1 MTFENLFDL
10 FGEGGTVSLSGLV
23 IGLAFGAL
31 AQRSRFCMRAAVVEF
46 FRSGPGPKT
55 AVWVLAFGAAIV
67 GTQALITT
75 GLLDVSKA
83 RQLTGQGSLSGA
95 VIGGLMFGSG
105 MVLARG
111 CSSRILILAATG
123 NLRALVTGLI
133 LTIIA
138 QSSLRG
144 ILSPF
149 RNWIANLWTADGE
162 AARNLSYIL
171 DLSDNTPLIFGAL
184 LFVVALMLAFRLKIS
199 RWVIVGT
206 SGVGLVIAAGWLL
219 TYNISYQSFTPVAV
233 KSVSF
238 IGPSADTLMGLINHT
253 SLPLVFELGLV
264 PGVFAGSLLASL
276 IGRDFQIQCFSIE
289 QNPMPRYVIG
299 AVLMGFGGMLAGG
312 CAVGAVMTGGSV
324 FSLTA
329 WVAFIA
335 MWIGGGLTDRLV
347 DRRQK
352 ITAEPS
358 FAAADSVSVR

>member
-1 MTFENLFDL
+1 MTFEYLFEL

-23 IGLAFGAL
+23 VGLAFGAL

-46 FRSGPGPKT
+46 FRMGVGPKT
-55 AVWVLAFGAAIV
+55 AIWVLAFAAAIA
-67 GTQALITT
+67 GTQALIAAD
-75 GLLDVSKA
+75 LLDVSKA
-83 RQLTGQGSLSGA
+83 RQLTGLGSLSGA

-111 CSSRILILAATG
+111 CASRILILAATG

-149 RNWIANLWTADGE
+149 RNWIANLWTVDG
-162 AARNLSYIL
+162 AAGRDLSYVL
-171 DLSDNTPLIFGAL
+171 NLSDNTPLIFGAL
-184 LFVVALMLAFRLKIS
+184 LFVVALILALRLGVG
-199 RWVIVGT
+199 RWVIAGT
-206 SGVGLVIAAGWLL
+206 TGVGLAIMAGWLL
-219 TYNISYQSFTPVAV
+219 TYNISFQSFNPVAV

-264 PGVFAGSLLASL
+264 PGVFVGSLLASL
-276 IGRDFQIQCFSIE
+276 IGRDFQFQCFSIE

-329 WVAFIA
+329 WVAFVA
-335 MWIGGGLTDRLV
+335 MWIGGGITDLLV
-347 DRRQK
+347 DRRHK
-352 ITAEPS
+352 PPVETG
-358 FAAADSVSVR
+358 FAPTDSVSVR